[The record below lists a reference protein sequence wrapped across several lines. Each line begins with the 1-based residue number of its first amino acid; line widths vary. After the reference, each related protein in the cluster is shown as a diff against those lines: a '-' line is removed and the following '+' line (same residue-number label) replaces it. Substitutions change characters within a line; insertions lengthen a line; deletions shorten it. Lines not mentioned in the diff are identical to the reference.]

1 MTAQKAGATSR
12 PSEQLAPQPRRTTR
26 PPKNEPTE
34 SEGWKSSAQTQR
46 LLHELRVH
54 QIELEMQ
61 NEELRVSRAEVE
73 AGLKRYT
80 DLYDFAPVGYLTLSP
95 EGTIRELN
103 LPAARVLGRER
114 SRLLGGR
121 LQSFVSPGTRLVF
134 DSWLTDVFAH
144 QDKCTCEVVLLRD
157 NLPPLSVELEA
168 KLSLDGQSGR
178 AVLTDITSRKI
189 LEEELRQA
197 QKMEVIGQLAGG
209 VAHDFNNILAAM
221 MLNLGVLR
229 AEGESPAQAETET
242 ETETEA
248 ALRNLDALA
257 QRASSL
263 TSQLLLFG
271 RRQVMQLQRLELNGA
286 LTHLRGMLERLLGE
300 EISCSLHAAVP
311 ELWVD
316 ADLAM
321 LEQAVMN
328 LCLNARDAM
337 PNGGTLTLETSV
349 ATFDAASAR
358 VEPKSRPGQF
368 VCVRV
373 SDTGCGMNA
382 DVQKHLFEPFFTTKK
397 LGQGTGLGLASVY
410 GTVQQHQGWLN
421 VESRPEHGT
430 TFRLYLPRSP
440 KPQLTGTPN
449 GAPVDTK
456 GKGETLLL
464 VEDEPALLAIATR
477 ALSRL
482 GYRVLP
488 AVDGRQA
495 LALWECY
502 ANDIDLVLTD
512 MRMPNGI
519 SGLALAE
526 RLWNM
531 KPSLKI
537 IIMSGY
543 SSELATNG
551 SASQVEFTY
560 LAKPFELQTLAETVR
575 CCLGEAHPRN
585 AVS

>member
-1 MTAQKAGATSR
+1 M
-12 PSEQLAPQPRRTTR
+12 SEPVVEPVPQPRRLTR

-34 SEGWKSSAQTQR
+34 SDGWKSSAQTQR

-95 EGTIRELN
+95 EGSIRELN

-114 SRLLGGR
+114 SRLIGGR
-121 LQSFVSPGTRLVF
+121 LRSFVSQGTRLAF
-134 DSWLTDVFAH
+134 DSWLVNVFAH

-168 KLSLDGQSGR
+168 KLSFDGQSGR
-178 AVLTDITSRKI
+178 AVVTDITSRKL

-197 QKMEVIGQLAGG
+197 QKMEVVGQLAGG
-209 VAHDFNNILAAM
+209 VAQDFNNILAAM
-221 MLNLGVLR
+221 ILNLGLLR
-229 AEGESPAQAETET
+229 AAGESPAQGD
-242 ETETEA
+242 TEA
-248 ALRNLDALA
+248 ALHNLDALA
-257 QRASSL
+257 KRASSL
-263 TSQLLLFG
+263 TSQLLLFS
-271 RRQVMQLQRLELNGA
+271 RQQVMQPQRLELNGA
-286 LTHLRGMLERLLGE
+286 LTHLLGMLERLLGE
-300 EISCSLHAAVP
+300 EISCSLHPAVP

-337 PNGGTLTLETSV
+337 PNGGTLTLETSLV
-349 ATFDAASAR
+349 TFDAVSSR
-358 VEPKSRPGQF
+358 SDPKSRPGQF
-368 VCVRV
+368 VCLRV

-382 DVQKHLFEPFFTTKK
+382 DVLKHLFEPFFSTKEQ
-397 LGQGTGLGLASVY
+397 GQGTGLGLASVY

-440 KPQLTGTPN
+440 KPELSGTQSL
-449 GAPVDTK
+449 APLDTT

-502 ANDIDLVLTD
+502 ASDIDLVLTD
-512 MRMPNGI
+512 MRMPNGM
-519 SGLALAE
+519 SGLVLAE
-526 RLWNM
+526 RLWST

-543 SSELATNG
+543 SSEMATNG
-551 SASQVEFTY
+551 SASRVEFTY
-560 LAKPFELQTLAETVR
+560 LAKPFELDTLAETVR
-575 CCLGEAHPRN
+575 RCLGEAHARN
-585 AVS
+585 AVG

>member
-1 MTAQKAGATSR
+1 M
-12 PSEQLAPQPRRTTR
+12 SEPVVEPVPQPRRLTR

-34 SEGWKSSAQTQR
+34 SDGWKSSAQTQR

-95 EGTIRELN
+95 EGSIRELN

-114 SRLLGGR
+114 SRLIGGR
-121 LQSFVSPGTRLVF
+121 LRSFVSQGTRLAF
-134 DSWLTDVFAH
+134 DSWLVNVFAH

-168 KLSLDGQSGR
+168 KLSFDGQSGR
-178 AVLTDITSRKI
+178 AVVTDITSRKL

-197 QKMEVIGQLAGG
+197 QKMEVVGQLAGG

-221 MLNLGVLR
+221 ILNLGLLR
-229 AEGESPAQAETET
+229 AAGESPAQGD
-242 ETETEA
+242 TEA
-248 ALRNLDALA
+248 ALHNLDALA
-257 QRASSL
+257 KRASSL
-263 TSQLLLFG
+263 TSQLLLFS
-271 RRQVMQLQRLELNGA
+271 RQQVMQPQRLELNGA
-286 LTHLRGMLERLLGE
+286 LTHLLGMLERLLGE
-300 EISCSLHAAVP
+300 EISCSLHPAVP

-337 PNGGTLTLETSV
+337 PNGGTLTLETSLV
-349 ATFDAASAR
+349 TFDAVSSR
-358 VEPKSRPGQF
+358 SDPKSRPGQF
-368 VCVRV
+368 VCLRV

-382 DVQKHLFEPFFTTKK
+382 DVLKHLFEPFFSTKEQ
-397 LGQGTGLGLASVY
+397 GQGTGLGLASVY

-440 KPQLTGTPN
+440 KPELSGTQSL
-449 GAPVDTK
+449 APLDTT

-502 ANDIDLVLTD
+502 ASDIDLVLTD
-512 MRMPNGI
+512 MRMPNGM
-519 SGLALAE
+519 SGLVLAE
-526 RLWNM
+526 RLWST

-543 SSELATNG
+543 SSEMATNG
-551 SASQVEFTY
+551 SASRVEFTY
-560 LAKPFELQTLAETVR
+560 LAKPFELDTLAETVR
-575 CCLGEAHPRN
+575 RCLGEAHARN
-585 AVS
+585 AVG

>member
-1 MTAQKAGATSR
+1 MTTQKGGVVTK
-12 PSEQLAPQPRRTTR
+12 PSEQVAPQPRRTTR

-34 SEGWKSSAQTQR
+34 SDGWKSSAQTQR

-73 AGLKRYT
+73 AGLKRFT

-95 EGTIRELN
+95 EGSIRELN

-114 SRLLGGR
+114 SRLVGGR
-121 LQSFVSPGTRLVF
+121 LRSFVSQGTRLAF
-134 DSWLTDVFAH
+134 DSWLTNVFAH

-157 NLPPLSVELEA
+157 NQPPLSVELEA
-168 KLSLDGQSGR
+168 KLSFDGQSGR
-178 AVLTDITSRKI
+178 AVVTDITSRKM

-221 MLNLGVLR
+221 TLNLGLLR
-229 AEGESPAQAETET
+229 VEVESPAQGESES
-242 ETETEA
+242 ES
-248 ALRNLDALA
+248 ALHNLDELA
-257 QRASSL
+257 KRASTL

-271 RRQVMQLQRLELNGA
+271 RRQVMQRQRLELNGA
-286 LTHLRGMLERLLGE
+286 LTHLLHMLERLLGE
-300 EISCSLHAAVP
+300 EISSSIQAAVP

-337 PNGGTLTLETSV
+337 PNGGTLTLETSLV
-349 ATFDAASAR
+349 TFDAASVR
-358 VEPKSRPGQF
+358 GEPKSRPGQF
-368 VCVRV
+368 VCLRV
-373 SDTGCGMNA
+373 SDTGCGMDA
-382 DVQKHLFEPFFTTKK
+382 DIMKHLFEPFFTTKE
-397 LGQGTGLGLASVY
+397 LGKGTGLGLASVY
-410 GTVQQHQGWLN
+410 GTVHQHQGWLN

-440 KPQLTGTPN
+440 KPEVNPTPSR
-449 GAPVDTK
+449 AAVATK
-456 GKGETLLL
+456 GKGETILV

-502 ANDIDLVLTD
+502 ANEIDLVLTD

-526 RLWNM
+526 RLRST
-531 KPSLKI
+531 KASLKI

-543 SSELATNG
+543 SAEMATDG
-551 SASQVEFTY
+551 SASHVDFTY
-560 LAKPFELQTLAETVR
+560 LAKPFELEKLATTVR
-575 CCLGEAHPRN
+575 RCLGEVQTRN
-585 AVS
+585 TDD

>member
-1 MTAQKAGATSR
+1 MTAQKSGAMSE
-12 PSEQLAPQPRRTTR
+12 PSEQVAPQPRRTTR

-95 EGTIRELN
+95 EGSIRELN
-103 LPAARVLGRER
+103 LPAARVLGREG
-114 SRLLGGR
+114 SRLVGGR
-121 LQSFVSPGTRLVF
+121 LRSFVSQGTRSAF
-134 DSWLTDVFAH
+134 DSWLTNVFAH
-144 QDKCTCEVVLLRD
+144 KDKCTCEVVLLRD

-168 KLSLDGQSGR
+168 TLSLDGQSGR
-178 AVLTDITSRKI
+178 AVLTDITSRKM

-197 QKMEVIGQLAGG
+197 QKLEVVGQLAGG

-221 MLNLGVLR
+221 MLNLGVLQ
-229 AEGESPAQAETET
+229 AERESPAQAETEG
-242 ETETEA
+242 ETGA
-248 ALRNLDALA
+248 ALHNLDALA
-257 QRASSL
+257 RRASSL

-271 RRQVMQLQRLELNGA
+271 RRQVMQPQRLELNGA
-286 LTHLRGMLERLLGE
+286 LAHLLGMLERLLGE
-300 EISCSLHAAVP
+300 EISCSLHATVP

-349 ATFDAASAR
+349 VTFDAASAR

-368 VCVRV
+368 VCMRV

-382 DVQKHLFEPFFTTKK
+382 DVLKHLFEPFFTTKQ

-410 GTVQQHQGWLN
+410 GTVHQHQGWLN

-440 KPQLTGTPN
+440 KPRVTGTPD

-519 SGLALAE
+519 NGLALAE

-551 SASQVEFTY
+551 SVSQVEFTY

-575 CCLGEAHPRN
+575 RCLGEAQPRN
-585 AVS
+585 AV

>member
-1 MTAQKAGATSR
+1 MTTQKGDALSK
-12 PSEQLAPQPRRTTR
+12 PSEQAAPQPRRTTR
-26 PPKNEPTE
+26 PPKNEPSE
-34 SEGWKSSAQTQR
+34 SDGWKSSAQTQR

-73 AGLKRYT
+73 VGLKRYT

-95 EGTIRELN
+95 EGSIRELN

-114 SRLLGGR
+114 SRLVGGR
-121 LQSFVSPGTRLVF
+121 LRSFVSQGTQPIF
-134 DSWLTDVFAH
+134 DSWLTNVFAH
-144 QDKCTCEVVLLRD
+144 QEKCTCEVVLLRD
-157 NLPPLSVELEA
+157 NQAPLSVELDA
-168 KLSLDGQSGR
+168 KLSFDGQFGR
-178 AVLTDITSRKI
+178 AVITDITSRKV

-197 QKMEVIGQLAGG
+197 QKMEVVGQLASG

-221 MLNLGVLR
+221 ILNLGLLR
-229 AEGESPAQAETET
+229 AEGESPAPGDAA
-242 ETETEA
+242 A
-248 ALRNLDALA
+248 ALQDLDALA
-257 QRASSL
+257 KRASSL
-263 TSQLLLFG
+263 TSQLLLFS
-271 RRQVMQLQRLELNGA
+271 RRQVMQPQRLELSGA
-286 LTHLRGMLERLLGE
+286 LAHLLAMLERLLGE
-300 EISCSLHAAVP
+300 EVRCSLHSAVP
-311 ELWVD
+311 DLWVD

-337 PNGGTLTLETSV
+337 PNGGALTLETSLV
-349 ATFDAASAR
+349 TFDAASMR
-358 VEPKSRPGQF
+358 VDPKSRPGQF
-368 VCVRV
+368 VCLRV
-373 SDTGCGMNA
+373 SDTGCGMS
-382 DVQKHLFEPFFTTKK
+382 VEVLKHVFEPFFTTKEP
-397 LGQGTGLGLASVY
+397 GQGTGLGLASVY
-410 GTVQQHQGWLN
+410 GTVHQHQGWLN
-421 VESRPEHGT
+421 VESRPDHGT

-440 KPQLTGTPN
+440 KPEVTA
-449 GAPVDTK
+449 APSRAPIDTK

-464 VEDEPALLAIATR
+464 VEDEPDLLAIATR

-495 LALWECY
+495 LALWDCY
-502 ANDIDLVLTD
+502 ANEIDLVLTD

-519 SGLALAE
+519 NGLTLAE
-526 RLWNM
+526 RLWSS

-543 SSELATNG
+543 SSEIATNG
-551 SASQVEFTY
+551 SASRVEFTY

-575 CCLGEAHPRN
+575 GCLGAAHARD
-585 AVS
+585 AVR

>member
-1 MTAQKAGATSR
+1 MTSQKEGAINK
-12 PSEQLAPQPRRTTR
+12 PSEHAAPQPRRTTR

-34 SEGWKSSAQTQR
+34 SDGWKSSAQTQR

-95 EGTIRELN
+95 EGAIRELN
-103 LPAARVLGRER
+103 LPAAHVLGRER
-114 SRLLGGR
+114 SRLIGGR
-121 LQSFVSPGTRLVF
+121 LRSFVSPGTRPVF
-134 DSWLTDVFAH
+134 DSWLTNVFAH
-144 QDKCTCEVVLLRD
+144 QNKCTCEVVLLRD
-157 NLPPLSVELEA
+157 NLPPLSAELEA
-168 KLSLDGQSGR
+168 KLSFDGQCGR
-178 AVLTDITSRKI
+178 AVMTDITSRKI

-197 QKMEVIGQLAGG
+197 QKLEVVGQLAGG

-221 MLNLGVLR
+221 ILNLGLLR
-229 AEGESPAQAETET
+229 VEGEAPAQDETET
-242 ETETEA
+242 
-248 ALRNLDALA
+248 ALQNLDALA
-257 QRASSL
+257 KRASDL

-271 RRQVMQLQRLELNGA
+271 RRQVMQPHRLELNA
-286 LTHLRGMLERLLGE
+286 MLSHVLSMLERLLGE
-300 EISCSLHAAVP
+300 EIHCSLDSTVP
-311 ELWVD
+311 TLWVD

-321 LEQAVMN
+321 LEQAVLN

-337 PNGGTLTLETSV
+337 PKGGTLTLETSLV
-349 ATFDAASAR
+349 SFDAASAR

-368 VCVRV
+368 VCLRV

-382 DVQKHLFEPFFTTKK
+382 DVLKHLFEPFFTTKA
-397 LGQGTGLGLASVY
+397 LGKGTGLGLASVY
-410 GTVQQHQGWLN
+410 GAVRQHQGWLN
-421 VESRPEHGT
+421 VDSRPEHGT
-430 TFRLYLPRSP
+430 TFRLYLPHAAHPP
-440 KPQLTGTPN
+440 KPDATGTP
-449 GAPVDTK
+449 GVAAIDTK
-456 GKGETLLL
+456 GQGETLLV

-502 ANDIDLVLTD
+502 ASDIDLVLTD

-519 SGLALAE
+519 NGLALAE
-526 RLWNM
+526 RLWST

-543 SSELATNG
+543 SSEMATNG

-560 LAKPFELQTLAETVR
+560 LAKPFELQTLAEAVR
-575 CCLGEAHPRN
+575 RCLGEADARN
-585 AVS
+585 AAR

>member
-1 MTAQKAGATSR
+1 MSK
-12 PSEQLAPQPRRTTR
+12 PSEQATPQPRRTTR

-34 SEGWKSSAQTQR
+34 SDGWKSSAQTQR

-95 EGTIRELN
+95 EGSIRELN

-114 SRLLGGR
+114 SRLVGGR
-121 LQSFVSPGTRLVF
+121 LRSFVSQGTRLIF
-134 DSWLTDVFAH
+134 DSWLTNVFAH

-157 NLPPLSVELEA
+157 NQPPLSVELEA
-168 KLSLDGQSGR
+168 KLSFDGQFGR
-178 AVLTDITSRKI
+178 AVVTDITSRKM

-197 QKMEVIGQLAGG
+197 QKMEVVGQLAGG

-221 MLNLGVLR
+221 ILNLGLLR
-229 AEGESPAQAETET
+229 VERESPALGEPETEV
-242 ETETEA
+242 
-248 ALRNLDALA
+248 ALHNLDALA
-257 QRASSL
+257 KRASSL
-263 TSQLLLFG
+263 TGQLLLFS
-271 RRQVMQLQRLELNGA
+271 RRQVIQLQRLELNGA
-286 LTHLRGMLERLLGE
+286 LTHLLGMLERLLGE
-300 EISCSLHAAVP
+300 EISCSLHATVS

-321 LEQAVMN
+321 IEQAVMN

-337 PNGGTLTLETSV
+337 PKGGTLTLETSLV
-349 ATFDAASAR
+349 TLDAASVR
-358 VEPKSRPGQF
+358 VDPKSRPGQF
-368 VCVRV
+368 VCLRV

-382 DVQKHLFEPFFTTKK
+382 DVLKHLFEPFFTTKE
-397 LGQGTGLGLASVY
+397 LGKGTGLGLASVY
-410 GTVQQHQGWLN
+410 GAVQQHRGWLN
-421 VESRPEHGT
+421 VESRPDHGT
-430 TFRLYLPRSP
+430 TFRLCLPRSP
-440 KPQLTGTPN
+440 KPEATGTPN
-449 GAPVDTK
+449 RAPIDTK

-464 VEDEPALLAIATR
+464 VEDEADLLAIATR

-502 ANDIDLVLTD
+502 ANEIDLVLTD

-526 RLWNM
+526 RLWSS

-543 SSELATNG
+543 SAEMATTG
-551 SASQVEFTY
+551 SASKAEFTY

-575 CCLGEAHPRN
+575 RCLGEAHARK
-585 AVS
+585 AVG

>member
-1 MTAQKAGATSR
+1 VTTQKGGASKPSAQV
-12 PSEQLAPQPRRTTR
+12 APQPRRTTR
-26 PPKNEPTE
+26 PPKTETTE
-34 SEGWKSSAQTQR
+34 SDGWKSSAQTQR

-73 AGLKRYT
+73 AGLKRFT

-95 EGTIRELN
+95 EGSIRELN

-114 SRLLGGR
+114 SRLVGGR
-121 LQSFVSPGTRLVF
+121 LRSFVSQGTRADF
-134 DSWLTDVFAH
+134 DSWLVNVFAQ

-168 KLSLDGQSGR
+168 KLSVDGQSGR
-178 AVLTDITSRKI
+178 AVLTDITSRKV

-197 QKMEVIGQLAGG
+197 QKLEVIGQLAGG

-221 MLNLGVLR
+221 ILNLGLLR
-229 AEGESPAQAETET
+229 VEGESPAQGDAEA
-242 ETETEA
+242 EA
-248 ALRNLDALA
+248 ALHNLDALA
-257 QRASSL
+257 KRASSL

-271 RRQVMQLQRLELNGA
+271 RRQVMQRQRLELNGT
-286 LTHLRGMLERLLGE
+286 LTHLLGMLERLLGE
-300 EISCSLHAAVP
+300 EISCDLHATVP

-337 PNGGTLTLETSV
+337 PSGGALTLETSLV
-349 ATFDAASAR
+349 TFDAASSR
-358 VEPKSRPGQF
+358 VDPKSRPGQF
-368 VCVRV
+368 VCLRV

-382 DVQKHLFEPFFTTKK
+382 DVLKHLFEPFFTTKE

-410 GTVQQHQGWLN
+410 GAVQQHQGWLN

-430 TFRLYLPRSP
+430 TFRVYLPRSP
-440 KPQLTGTPN
+440 MPAAIV
-449 GAPVDTK
+449 APSGVTTVDTK
-456 GKGETLLL
+456 GKGETLLV

-495 LALWECY
+495 LALWDCY
-502 ANDIDLVLTD
+502 SNEIDLVLTD
-512 MRMPNGI
+512 MRMPNGV

-526 RLWNM
+526 RLWSA
-531 KPSLKI
+531 KSSLKI

-543 SSELATNG
+543 SSEMATSR
-551 SASQVEFTY
+551 SAGQVEFTY
-560 LAKPFELQTLAETVR
+560 LAKPFELKTLADTVR
-575 CCLGEAHPRN
+575 RCLGEAHTRN
-585 AVS
+585 TVG

>member
-1 MTAQKAGATSR
+1 MTAQKGGAVSKPSAQAG
-12 PSEQLAPQPRRTTR
+12 PQPRRTTR

-34 SEGWKSSAQTQR
+34 SDGWKSSAQTQR

-73 AGLKRYT
+73 AGLKRFT

-95 EGTIRELN
+95 EGSIRELN

-114 SRLLGGR
+114 SRLIGGR
-121 LQSFVSPGTRLVF
+121 LRSFVSQGTRLAF
-134 DSWLTDVFAH
+134 DAWLTNVFAH
-144 QDKCTCEVVLLRD
+144 QEKCTCEVLLLRD
-157 NLPPLSVELEA
+157 NQPPLSVELEA
-168 KLSLDGQSGR
+168 KLSFDGQSGR
-178 AVLTDITSRKI
+178 AVLTDITSRKV

-197 QKMEVIGQLAGG
+197 QKMEVVGQLAGG

-221 MLNLGVLR
+221 ILNLGLLR
-229 AEGESPAQAETET
+229 AEVESPAQG
-242 ETETEA
+242 ETEA
-248 ALRNLDALA
+248 EAALHNLDALA
-257 QRASSL
+257 KRASSL

-271 RRQVMQLQRLELNGA
+271 RRQVMQPQRLELNGT
-286 LTHLRGMLERLLGE
+286 LTHLLDMLERLLGE
-300 EISCSLHAAVP
+300 EISCGLHATVP

-337 PNGGTLTLETSV
+337 PNGGTLTLETSLV
-349 ATFDAASAR
+349 SFDAMSSR
-358 VEPKSRPGQF
+358 VDPKSRPGQF
-368 VCVRV
+368 VCLRV

-382 DVQKHLFEPFFTTKK
+382 DVLKHLFEPFFTTKE

-410 GTVQQHQGWLN
+410 GAVQQHHGWLN

-430 TFRLYLPRSP
+430 TFRVYLPRSP
-440 KPQLTGTPN
+440 KPEAIGTPSR
-449 GAPVDTK
+449 ATVDTK

-526 RLWNM
+526 RLWST
-531 KPSLKI
+531 KPALKI

-543 SSELATNG
+543 SSEIATNG

-575 CCLGEAHPRN
+575 RCLSEAQTRN
-585 AVS
+585 TAG